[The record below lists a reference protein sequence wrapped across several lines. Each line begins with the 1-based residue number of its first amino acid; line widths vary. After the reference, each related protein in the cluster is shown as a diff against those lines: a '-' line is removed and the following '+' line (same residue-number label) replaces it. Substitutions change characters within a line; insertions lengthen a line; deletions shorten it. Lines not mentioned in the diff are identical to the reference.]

1 MKYSIV
7 PNCFVSGCSALSE
20 RENLHRVN
28 LFFTLL
34 SQQLLT
40 PPTSQS
46 HDQSADGALLHYI
59 RSDLEKSYST
69 VMSPAVSLQLPDE
82 AKINVDNTLS
92 EFEAA
97 DFGDM
102 VCEQYVLC

>member
-7 PNCFVSGCSALSE
+7 LSCFVSGCSALSE

-34 SQQLLT
+34 PQQLLT

-46 HDQSADGALLHYI
+46 HDQSADGSVLHYI
-59 RSDLEKSYST
+59 RSDLEKSYSS
-69 VMSPAVSLQLPDE
+69 VMSPAVTLQLPDE

-102 VCEQYVLC
+102 VCE